1 VSEDEYIPTGHVY
14 MLLCA
19 FSFMCACGAGAY
31 YHFIAASTTRHTI
44 DAAVY
49 VVLAGVGLGLI
60 LGIIIGGEIDTM
72 IARKR

>member
-1 VSEDEYIPTGHVY
+1 
-14 MLLCA
+14 
-19 FSFMCACGAGAY
+19 MCACGAGAY